1 MNQRVSKSSCANG
14 NEGAENQQISV
25 TLHNENA
32 QTRTTYTHTV
42 KTLSMTDTVVPCSCR
57 DVEEVIY
64 QCLKD
69 EWDHIRR
76 TREYR
81 IATKCRNR
89 ITDTCFT
96 HHLIFANHIASDV
109 MSHILS
115 FLHPSDYTP
124 YYSSKKVSIPVA
136 KDVYVGDIPIIAMGQ
151 SEPLAIGL
159 GDRQCHPSFCHTVYG
174 TYDMVS
180 SEVTTRVN
188 YQSYPVCSGKTN
200 KVFIQDLTTC
210 GDVEPNPGP
219 RKIARYWP
227 PMAVMLPKQY
237 TIYLVEPNPGPR
249 KITRYWPPVAV
260 MLPKQYTTYLTPD
273 AGFIFGAEGLT
284 TDNLVVGRGP
294 EQRRPPASVTKTLF
308 QFVAE
313 DTTVNLE
320 PWQKVTGRFKPRATQ
335 PGSLCLNGDN
345 MMTGK
350 NREGKQKTSDN
361 KTKAK
366 PSAKPSGIFVTNNGR
381 ITTRHRGQFFD
392 LYNVRCSKNA
402 ISLCAGD
409 RVCSALNDA
418 TVTNGYLVLKLQTGM
433 EVKTYT
439 AGSFEVLAAAFEGTN
454 CKCGGPGNCGKLN
467 VTKRPVATSSNQTGT
482 SDKQDKSDGDDQD
495 PGRRKT
501 QAKETTSEPK
511 DFDRKDKGKTRVKE
525 RIPTLEEVSQSR
537 AEEAANDLGFDME
550 DRIRRSNDYAYP
562 SDDHDSESTQS
573 GSHKRK
579 NFRGRRPT
587 SKTEA
592 SEAPEE
598 EEVAEIEVNPRQEMV
613 DKFQYRTIATI
624 QTTELAHVHN
634 VFRPW
639 SRPNKNAIVWSNV
652 QQGLQ
657 RVVSRFPSCLAIIR
671 FFVYKMLFK
680 LIVQVLVRIK
690 NRFLFRSTWLST
702 IQMLAL
708 RAIALYLMPKIVPNL
723 HAIANAALR
732 WTSHKI
738 TNNKVTTISLA
749 PIVTSSHTTTAIGGI
764 NFLPGMKGVEYTY
777 DKDIDAVRVES
788 NLDGA
793 GCHQVLRHFN
803 ILTSEDR
810 AYPFHEALAEIARKR
825 IPFMVNVAGRCYR
838 NNPTSTE
845 ARTYAEFTIDVE
857 TASVHHISVIVP
869 RSTKFL
875 DAVPNQDGLLGVM
888 YGTKSG
894 LTGLPQNAL
903 VLGNNFG
910 EVDAQPRQLRF
921 FGRQIQRLKG
931 WFDGPKTFLH
941 AYGSKNTSGS
951 FVHFNNCGH
960 VLTQSPGSFRP
971 CFPQLHEHD
980 SSQLIQTN
988 GERTSILQK
997 CMRCCC
1003 LKSHIE
1009 AVCLLAMGQQPV
1021 VIGTVRRMPAN
1032 VVLNNTNYLLRKH
1045 TLAHNEVYVEGTR
1058 AVSSTYYART
1068 VFRIQQHANIAL
1080 KREDIDRTVPV
1091 GDAEALAKYRG
1102 YAKEKH
1108 LQSNKAHEA
1117 LFESVFTA
1125 GSPWRIEEHVNLG
1138 TVIHTF
1144 KCEMGMA
1151 DKYAPEIRCDSVTN
1165 NKGFDLHA
1173 SQVMFVRGRQ
1183 NGSRGVTLNSA
1194 APRTVDWI
1202 NALNSCMHHSRK
1214 PEYCTACRNFQRC
1227 PHCGCFYMHTKF
1239 VNARFGDKGAPSRGQ
1254 ADFCGLCSSRNPI
1267 ERSIKL
1273 GMMVGHVINVP
1284 TGIYYVTP
1292 FQIFRQP
1299 LCKSG
1304 DFAGDVKVE
1313 VVENIPTSD
1322 RQPGATFYGIGSAKH
1337 CPTMASVSVFV
1348 ALSSLSSRQLAV
1360 QKSYKIKHALSL
1372 IEQCQHDAAYLAAQ
1386 MDQFG
1391 YRVDGKIRPESM
1403 IRFLRKYFGA
1413 KRQRYFDALCNLVSN
1428 TEAQEIGKHVG
1439 CSVRTQSKQDQRAR
1453 FKEARRAIFIKNEL
1467 LQPTVAPLDV
1477 TEKAARIICSSEDP
1491 ERNVR
1496 LGPYIA
1502 SVQSFLK
1509 KFWSLENIHLQQGTP
1524 VVFACGLSN
1533 VALGKLMASFMA
1545 FGYIA
1550 GADYGKYDSNQK
1562 WFHFASEKALYE
1574 AAGIGKK
1581 AMKVFTDQSDNNAT
1595 VKIGGRI
1602 AIRAQWK
1609 YRRNSG
1615 DPNTTLGNSWLN
1627 AEMLRWS
1634 IAQLCQINNWDVKDF
1649 IIAVGGDD
1657 VMMASIHPPENW
1669 RPHIESLLLDSFG
1682 MPTEWQVPENP
1693 MNIRFMGSTA
1703 YYDGDRIVAGPCIE
1717 RFLQKVG
1724 WSSRPQIDFMGWNK
1738 GVAQAWLASYGHV
1751 PFVHALCSSVYRC
1764 CLDAE
1769 AIECTEYKF
1778 KNQEKTW
1785 SQPDPNNYQ
1794 VIVDQL
1800 SDIGCVATIPAVQ
1813 RFVQTLGQVDQL
1825 PALISDPIWDQLA
1838 W

>member
-1 MNQRVSKSSCANG
+1 MNRQVFKSSCANG
-14 NEGAENQQISV
+14 NEEAETQQISA
-25 TLHNENA
+25 TFHNEIA
-32 QTRTTYTHTV
+32 QTKTIYTHTV
-42 KTLSMTDTVVPCSCR
+42 KTLSMTDKVVPCSCR
-57 DVEEVIY
+57 EVEEVIY
-64 QCLKD
+64 QSLKD
-69 EWDHIRR
+69 QWDHIRK
-76 TREYR
+76 TRQYR

-96 HHLIFANHIASDV
+96 HHLVFTNQISSDV
-109 MSHILS
+109 MSHILD

-124 YYSSKKVSIPVA
+124 YYSTKKMSVPVA
-136 KDVYVGDIPIIAMGQ
+136 KDLYAGDDTAIVMG
-151 SEPLAIGL
+151 ETGPLTIGL
-159 GDRQCHPSFCHTVYG
+159 GDGQCHPSLCHAIYG

-180 SEVTTRVN
+180 SEVTTRVD
-188 YQSYPVCSGKTN
+188 YQSYPTLSGKTS
-200 KVFIQDLTTC
+200 KVYIEDLTVC
-210 GDVEPNPGP
+210 GDIESNPGP
-219 RKIARYWP
+219 VVIF
-227 PMAVMLPKQY
+227 PKEY
-237 TIYLVEPNPGPR
+237 N
-249 KITRYWPPVAV
+249 
-260 MLPKQYTTYLTPD
+260 TYLTHENKYS
-273 AGFIFGAEGLT
+273 FGEREVT
-284 TDNLVVGRGP
+284 TDSMVVSRAP
-294 EQRRPPASVTKTLF
+294 QQHNPPVRFSTKCYEIWANQKPQF
-308 QFVAE
+308 QFAADV
-313 DTTVNLE
+313 TTTDSEWHQV
-320 PWQKVTGRFKPRATQ
+320 PGRFKGRTIQ
-335 PGSLCLNGDN
+335 VSLPTLFGGN
-345 MMTGK
+345 MMAGK
-350 NREGKQKTSDN
+350 GTRPKEKTSDN
-361 KTKAK
+361 KVKDK
-366 PSAKPSGIFVTNNGR
+366 PSAKTSGVFETNNGR
-381 ITTRHRGQFFD
+381 ITTKHRGQFFD
-392 LYNVRCSKNA
+392 MFNVRCSKNA

-409 RVCSALNDA
+409 RVCNAFNDA
-418 TVTNGYLVLKLQTGM
+418 TVTNGYVVLKLQTGM

-439 AGSFEVLAAAFEGTN
+439 AGCFEVLAAAFQGTN

-467 VTKRPVATSSNQTGT
+467 VTKRPVATSSNQTEIEG
-482 SDKQDKSDGDDQD
+482 KYDKSC
-495 PGRRKT
+495 K
-501 QAKETTSEPK
+501 SEPK
-511 DFDRKDKGKTRVKE
+511 TGIDKTRATEEQFEPESSDRKGKGKTRKPRE
-525 RIPTLEEVSQSR
+525 PTPEEIAMSR
-537 AEEAANDLGFDME
+537 AEEAANDLGFDIE
-550 DRIRRSNDYAYP
+550 DRIRRNNDCVYP
-562 SDDHDSESTQS
+562 SDDYGTDSTQD
-573 GSHKRK
+573 SHAKKKNPRGKR
-579 NFRGRRPT
+579 T
-587 SKTEA
+587 QSKPETPK
-592 SEAPEE
+592 APDE
-598 EEVAEIEVNPRQEMV
+598 EEVEEIVVDPRQEIINM
-613 DKFQYRTIATI
+613 FQYRTISTI
-624 QTTELAHVHN
+624 QATETARVRN
-634 VFRPW
+634 VFRPVVQ
-639 SRPNKNAIVWSNV
+639 PNKAALAWSIA
-652 QQGLQ
+652 QHGLQ
-657 RVVSRFPSCLAIIR
+657 RVVKQSPSCLAIVR
-671 FFVYKMLFK
+671 FFAYKMLFR
-680 LIVQVLVRIK
+680 LVVQVLVLIK
-690 NRFLFRSTWLST
+690 NRLLFGQTRLPKV
-702 IQMLAL
+702 QMLFL
-708 RAIALYLMPKIVPNL
+708 RALALYLVPKTLPHLQKASTTVSQ
-723 HAIANAALR
+723 
-732 WTSHKI
+732 WVTHKMA
-738 TNNKVTTISLA
+738 NNKVATVSLA
-749 PIVTSSHTTTAIGGI
+749 PVVDSSFTTTVVSGI
-764 NFLPGMKGVEYTY
+764 NFVPGMKGIEYSY
-777 DKDIDAVRVES
+777 DKEIDALRVES
-788 NLDGA
+788 NQDGA
-793 GCHQVLRHFN
+793 GCHQILRHFN
-803 ILTSEDR
+803 IHTSGDR
-810 AYPFHEALAEIARKR
+810 AYPFQDALAEIAQKK
-825 IPFMVNVAGRCYR
+825 IPYMVNVAGRCYR

-845 ARTYAEFTIDVE
+845 AKTYAEFTIDIE
-857 TASVHHISVIVP
+857 TASVHHISVVVP

-875 DAVPNQDGLLGVM
+875 EAVPNQDGLLGVV
-888 YGTKSG
+888 YGMTSG

-910 EVDAQPRQLRF
+910 EVDAQPKQLRF
-921 FGRQIQRLKG
+921 LDRQAQRLCG
-931 WFDGPKTFLH
+931 WFSGPKTFLH
-941 AYGSKNTSGS
+941 AYGTRSPSGS

-960 VLTQSPGSFRP
+960 VLVQSPGSFRP

-980 SSQLIQTN
+980 ASQLIQSN
-988 GERTSILQK
+988 GQRTSILQK

-1009 AVCLLAMGQQPV
+1009 AVCLLAMGQQPI

-1032 VVLNNTNYLLRKH
+1032 IVLNNTNYLLRKQ

-1058 AVSSTYYART
+1058 AVSSSYYTRT
-1068 VFRIQQHANIAL
+1068 VFRIQQHANAAL

-1091 GDAEALAKYRG
+1091 GDAEALAKFRG
-1102 YAKEKH
+1102 YLKEKH
-1108 LQSNKAHEA
+1108 MQSNKTHEA

-1125 GSPWRIEEHVNLG
+1125 GSPWRVEEHVNLG

-1144 KCEMGMA
+1144 RAEMGMA
-1151 DKYAPEIRCDSVTN
+1151 DKYAPELRCDSVASN
-1165 NKGFDLHA
+1165 RRFDLHA
-1173 SQVMFVRGRQ
+1173 SQAMFVRGRQ
-1183 NGSRGVTLNSA
+1183 SGSRGVTLNST

-1202 NALNSCMHHSRK
+1202 NALNHCMHHSRK

-1227 PHCGCFYMHTKF
+1227 PHCGCFYMHTNF
-1239 VNARFGDKGAPSRGQ
+1239 VNTSFGNKGAPSRGQ

-1267 ERSIKL
+1267 EKSIKL

-1304 DFAGDVKVE
+1304 EFAADVKVE
-1313 VVENIPTSD
+1313 VVDNIPTSD

-1360 QKSYKIKHALSL
+1360 QKSYKIQHALSL
-1372 IEQCQHDAAYLAAQ
+1372 IEQCQHDAAYLATQ

-1391 YRVDGKIRPESM
+1391 YRIDGQIRPESM

-1413 KRQRYFDALCNLVSN
+1413 KRQRYFDAFCNLVSS
-1428 TEAQEIGKHVG
+1428 TEAEEIGRHVG
-1439 CSVRTQSKQDQRAR
+1439 CTVRIQNKQDQRAR

-1509 KFWSLENIHLQQGTP
+1509 KFWSLENIHLQEGTP

-1533 VALGKLMASFMA
+1533 VALGKLMAHFMR

-1562 WFHFASEKALYE
+1562 WFHFACEKALYE
-1574 AAGIGKK
+1574 RAGISKK
-1581 AMKVFTDQSDNNAT
+1581 AMKVFTDQANNTAT
-1595 VKIGGRI
+1595 IKIGGKI
-1602 AIRAQWK
+1602 AIRAQWR

-1627 AEMLRWS
+1627 AGMLRWA
-1634 IAQLCQINNWDVKDF
+1634 IAKLCRSNGWSVKDF

-1657 VMMASIHPPENW
+1657 VMIASIHPPESW
-1669 RPHIESLLLDSFG
+1669 KTQLEQILLDSFG

-1724 WSSRPQIDFMGWNK
+1724 WSSRPQVDFMGWNK

-1813 RFVQTLGQVDQL
+1813 RFVQTLGQINQL